1 MSIAAATSI
10 TIMNAQ
16 GVKDI
21 RNKCEDFVND
31 YTHNG
36 ATVEESLQYAACINT
51 IHPQPTTSDLV
62 VFKGVALMLLVCMVI
77 GAVRGYRSGIHDRAE
92 NVVGGII
99 GGAVFASGL
108 MLIILIIAV
117 IFI

>member
-1 MSIAAATSI
+1 
-10 TIMNAQ
+10 
-16 GVKDI
+16 
-21 RNKCEDFVND
+21 
-31 YTHNG
+31 
-36 ATVEESLQYAACINT
+36 
-51 IHPQPTTSDLV
+51 
-62 VFKGVALMLLVCMVI
+62 MLLVCMVI

-99 GGAVFASGL
+99 GGAVFATGL

>member
-1 MSIAAATSI
+1 MSIAATTSI

-16 GVKDI
+16 RAKDM
-21 RNKCEDFVND
+21 RNKCEGFVND

-51 IHPQPTTSDLV
+51 LHPQPTPSDLV

-77 GAVRGYRSGIHDRAE
+77 GAVRGYRSGIYARAE
-92 NVVGGII
+92 NVVGGIV
-99 GGAVFASGL
+99 GGAVFATGL